1 MPRRDLLAA
10 MFRDIDAMDADA
22 FARWL
27 SDDVVFQYGN
37 WPPAQGRA
45 ATREV
50 VARFF
55 GTIAGLTHRL
65 LGCWDCGEV
74 TSCRFEVSYTRH
86 DGGQVVV
93 PAATI
98 LTYRGDL
105 VCDYRI
111 FVDPSPLFA

>member
-1 MPRRDLLAA
+1 MMNRESIAA

-22 FARWL
+22 FVRWL

-37 WPPAQGRA
+37 WPPVQGRSA
-45 ATREV
+45 AREV
-50 VARFF
+50 VAQFF
-55 GTIAGLTHRL
+55 GTIGGLSHRL
-65 LGCWDCGEV
+65 VGCWDCGDV
-74 TSCRFEVSYTRH
+74 TTCRFEVSYTRQ
-86 DGGQVVV
+86 DGGQVTV

-105 VCDYRI
+105 VSDYRI